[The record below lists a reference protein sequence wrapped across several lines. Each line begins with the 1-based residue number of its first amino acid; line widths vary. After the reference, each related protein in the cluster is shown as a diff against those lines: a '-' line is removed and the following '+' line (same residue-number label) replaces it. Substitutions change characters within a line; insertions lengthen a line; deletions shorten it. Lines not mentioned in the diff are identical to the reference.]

1 MNNCLLCRCD
11 GFSHQIE
18 INWMLAN
25 AWRKKFLEWISERL
39 FIEESSHDYENNAS
53 KTWSVFTSIR
63 AILSCIVNGVS
74 LGYLVF
80 FVNPRI
86 KSIRLVFCLFFIHF
100 LFIFYVLNW
109 MHEYCALVKTLYT
122 FVLSCI
128 TWIFSIYRRLIPT
141 LYFLFLNQ

>member
-1 MNNCLLCRCD
+1 MALATKLKIIECLKKILRVTY
-11 GFSHQIE
+11 S
-18 INWMLAN
+18 L
-25 AWRKKFLEWISERL
+25 KFLEWLIQRL
-39 FIEESSHDYENNAS
+39 FIKESSLDYENNTT

-86 KSIRLVFCLFFIHF
+86 KSIRLVFCLFFVYF

-109 MHEYCALVKTLYT
+109 MHEYCALEVKTLYT
-122 FVLSCI
+122 SVLSHI
-128 TWIFSIYRRLIPT
+128 TWIFSIYRWLIPT
-141 LYFLFLNQ
+141 LYFLFSNQ